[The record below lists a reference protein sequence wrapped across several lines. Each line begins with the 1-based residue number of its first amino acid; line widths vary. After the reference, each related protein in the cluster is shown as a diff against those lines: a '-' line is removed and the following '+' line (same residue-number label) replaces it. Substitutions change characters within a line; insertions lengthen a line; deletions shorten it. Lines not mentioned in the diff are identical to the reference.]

1 MDFLLGKT
9 FNTVSWG
16 SEQESMMRW
25 RRIISVLERRSRNFK
40 ETHYGRNLTSFGI
53 QHGII

>member
-40 ETHYGRNLTSFGI
+40 ETHCGRNLTSFGI